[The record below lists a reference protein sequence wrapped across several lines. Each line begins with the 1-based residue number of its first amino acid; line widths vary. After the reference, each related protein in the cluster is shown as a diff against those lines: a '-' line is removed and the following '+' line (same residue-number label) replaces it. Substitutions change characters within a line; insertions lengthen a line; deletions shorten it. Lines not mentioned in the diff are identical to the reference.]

1 MKAILS
7 PAGLILIALLLLVV
21 FFPRRPPDVTKPL
34 RKRMRAFP
42 EEPKNSTEDAE
53 ETDADGHDSAD
64 SSGSG

>member
-7 PAGLILIALLLLVV
+7 PAGLIIIAFLLLVV

-42 EEPKNSTEDAE
+42 EDSDDSSKDAE
-53 ETDADGHDSAD
+53 SGAADGNDSDGA
-64 SSGSG
+64 SGPG